1 MPLPSVHEAFLA
13 SPSSRGLGLRMVT
26 QKCEKLHVNMQ
37 NMLSL
42 YGQMKWLHIFWNE
55 MTLVLTNCWCKK
67 ASNQLAPALSGA
79 GFMPKAGE
87 FWLDRP
93 FLLPPSVETLNKG
106 PQKKIRRYVGR
117 KNWVWIYALAFGNQK
132 INFWSPNIP
141 NWFPYLPCLV
151 VFPTKLAVQA
161 PTSTKWK
168 ESEALL
174 PARRRTGPC
183 WGEALVPG
191 TGEKNKK
198 KNWYFQ
204 ASLILYSAHLYH
216 LYQLHVFK
224 HMEYFSKTWFYET
237 WPTATSWS
245 VPRPGE
251 SIAATNSDVKRCH
264 LLSGYLWWLQS
275 SKM

>member
-26 QKCEKLHVNMQ
+26 QKCGKLYTCKHAKDVITLWTNEMAPHLLKLH
-37 NMLSL
+37 
-42 YGQMKWLHIFWNE
+42 E
-55 MTLVLTNCWCKK
+55 MTLVLPHFWCKK

-106 PQKKIRRYVGR
+106 PQKKDTSVGR
-117 KNWVWIYALAFGNQK
+117 IEFEYMLWLSETIWTKKRTAFLV
-132 INFWSPNIP
+132 P

-191 TGEKNKK
+191 MGGKK
-198 KNWYFQ
+198 WYFQ
-204 ASLILYSAHLYH
+204 
-216 LYQLHVFK
+216 F
-224 HMEYFSKTWFYET
+224 MEKIFTVSHYITFIS
-237 WPTATSWS
+237 PIS
-245 VPRPGE
+245 V
-251 SIAATNSDVKRCH
+251 AC
-264 LLSGYLWWLQS
+264 L
-275 SKM
+275 